1 MNITAELLKEKIKE
15 LSAQRDN
22 ALALHQQA
30 TGALI
35 LAEHL
40 LELFHKESAKDQ
52 MTLQEFAEAMGG
64 VSAEIVE
71 NHPNG

>member
-1 MNITAELLKEKIKE
+1 MNITAELLREKIKE

-22 ALALHQQA
+22 ALAVHQQA

-40 LELFHKESAKDQ
+40 LELFHKEPATDQ
-52 MTLQEFAEAMGG
+52 MTLQEFAEAVGG

-71 NHPNG
+71 NHSNG

>member
-1 MNITAELLKEKIKE
+1 MNITAELLREEIKE

-22 ALALHQQA
+22 ALAVHQQA

-40 LELFHKESAKDQ
+40 LELFHKEPATDQ
-52 MTLQEFAEAMGG
+52 MTLQEFAETMGG

-71 NHPNG
+71 NHSNG

>member
-1 MNITAELLKEKIKE
+1 MDITAELLKEKIKE

-22 ALALHQQA
+22 ALAVHQQA

-40 LELFHKESAKDQ
+40 LELLQKEPAKDH

-71 NHPNG
+71 NNSNG

>member
-1 MNITAELLKEKIKE
+1 MNITAELLREKIKE

-22 ALALHQQA
+22 ALAVHQQA

-40 LELFHKESAKDQ
+40 LELFHKEPATDQ
-52 MTLQEFAEAMGG
+52 MTLQEFAETMGG

-71 NHPNG
+71 NHSNG

>member
-1 MNITAELLKEKIKE
+1 MDITVELLKNKIEE
-15 LSAQRDN
+15 LSVQRDN

-40 LELFHKESAKDQ
+40 LELLQKEPAKDQ

-71 NHPNG
+71 NNSNG

>member
-1 MNITAELLKEKIKE
+1 MDITVEILKEKIQK
-15 LSAQRDN
+15 LSEQRDN
-22 ALALHQQA
+22 ALATHQQA

-40 LELFHKESAKDQ
+40 LELLQQDAPKDH

-71 NHPNG
+71 NTSDG

>member
-1 MNITAELLKEKIKE
+1 MDITAELLKEKIKE

-22 ALALHQQA
+22 ALAVHQQA

-40 LELFHKESAKDQ
+40 LELLQKEPPKDG
-52 MTLQEFAEAMGG
+52 MSLQEFAKSMGG

-71 NHPNG
+71 NNSNG

>member
-1 MNITAELLKEKIKE
+1 MSLTVELLKEKIRE

-22 ALALHQQA
+22 ALAVHQQA
-30 TGALI
+30 TGAII

-40 LELFHKESAKDQ
+40 LDILQKDAPKDHL
-52 MTLQEFAEAMGG
+52 TLQEFAEAMGG

-71 NHPNG
+71 NTTNG

>member
-22 ALALHQQA
+22 ALAVHQQA

-40 LELFHKESAKDQ
+40 LEIFHKEPPEDQ
-52 MTLQEFAEAMGG
+52 MTLQEFAGTMGG

-71 NHPNG
+71 NHSNG